1 MEFQIYCA
9 AFATLVLCCLL
20 IAYVW
25 HVLDSI
31 VRAADALE
39 RIADAIDADAE
50 DEEEDDAEG
59 E

>member
-1 MEFQIYCA
+1 MEFKIYCA
-9 AFATLVLCCLL
+9 AFATMFLCCLI

>member
-1 MEFQIYCA
+1 MKFQIYYA
-9 AFATLVLCCLL
+9 AFATLFLCCLI

-50 DEEEDDAEG
+50 DDEEDGKDG
-59 E
+59 K

>member
-1 MEFQIYCA
+1 MEFKIYCA
-9 AFATLVLCCLL
+9 AFATLFACCLL

-39 RIADAIDADAE
+39 RIADAIDEGDN
-50 DEEEDDAEG
+50 DDKEAK
-59 E
+59 

>member
-1 MEFQIYCA
+1 MEFQFFCA
-9 AFATLVLCCLL
+9 AFVTMVLCSLI

-39 RIADAIDADAE
+39 RIADAIDADDE
-50 DEEEDDAEG
+50 DDEEDGKAG
-59 E
+59 K

>member
-31 VRAADALE
+31 VRAVDALE
-39 RIADAIDADAE
+39 RIADAIDADDE
-50 DEEEDDAEG
+50 DDEEDG
-59 E
+59 K